1 MNNFRQSRLR
11 PVWRPH
17 VGTSEAGAGG
27 GSGGVEG
34 RPPGTRVTVGEAP
47 PLPGAREAPW
57 QASAWGRSRR
67 TTPQLCPEA
76 GAATLPIPGTEEF
89 WGGLSAVSAVA
100 PHVSPWALPLC
111 LSLGC
116 ETSGQRRVKPLM
128 GSAAAPA
135 GKETGPPSQKEEKNH
150 HVSRSRSAVIQE
162 SRRSTECDRRVS
174 NQKENRVIAGKG
186 NRVRKR

>member
-1 MNNFRQSRLR
+1 MNNFQQSRLR

-47 PLPGAREAPW
+47 GRPPLPW
-57 QASAWGRSRR
+57 QASARGRSLR
-67 TTPQLCPEA
+67 TTPQLCPEV
-76 GAATLPIPGTEEF
+76 GAVTLPVPGTEKF
-89 WGGLSAVSAVA
+89 WRGLSAVSAVA

-128 GSAAAPA
+128 GPSAAPT
-135 GKETGPPSQKEEKNH
+135 GNETGPPSQKEEKDH
-150 HVSRSRSAVIQE
+150 YVSRSRSTVIQE
-162 SRRSTECDRRVS
+162 SSRSTESDWRVL

-186 NRVRKR
+186 NCVRKR